1 LFVFEEELR
10 GMENIFWKMESS
22 SDNAGGMDVTNPR
35 IFDIQSEGLGNEEP
49 RERHP
54 VSPEE
59 PLGRKE
65 FYTEQ
70 KSDSDDNEDVN
81 LNQAANTLE
90 VMLTNA
96 EVFGSSVTVP
106 DTKENITESLQGTS
120 FVSDVILPKPATSE
134 HKKEKKRES
143 KSRKELEEEEREK
156 MQYVLSIGNL

>member
-1 LFVFEEELR
+1 MLKEELR
-10 GMENIFWKMESS
+10 GMENIFWKMETSS
-22 SDNAGGMDVTNPR
+22 ENAGGVDVTHPR
-35 IFDIQSEGLGNEEP
+35 TSDIQSEGLENEEP
-49 RERHP
+49 RERRP
-54 VSPEE
+54 VSPEDS
-59 PLGRKE
+59 LGRKE
-65 FYTEQ
+65 CDTDQ

-96 EVFGSSVTVP
+96 EVFTSSSATVP
-106 DTKENITESLQGTS
+106 DTKENITEPLQGTS

-156 MQYVLSIGNL
+156 MQYVLSI

>member
-1 LFVFEEELR
+1 
-10 GMENIFWKMESS
+10 MENIFWKMETSS
-22 SDNAGGMDVTNPR
+22 ENAGGVDVTNRR
-35 IFDIQSEGLGNEEP
+35 ICDIQSEGLENEEP
-49 RERHP
+49 REQHP

-65 FYTEQ
+65 CDTEQ

-96 EVFGSSVTVP
+96 EVFTSSSATVP
-106 DTKENITESLQGTS
+106 DTKVNITESLQGTS

-134 HKKEKKRES
+134 HKREKKRES

-156 MQYVLSIGNL
+156 MQYVLSI

>member
-1 LFVFEEELR
+1 
-10 GMENIFWKMESS
+10 MENIFWKMESS
-22 SDNAGGMDVTNPR
+22 IENAGGVDITNPR
-35 IFDIQSEGLGNEEP
+35 LSGIQSVGLENEEP
-49 RERHP
+49 REQRP

-65 FYTEQ
+65 CDTEQ
-70 KSDSDDNEDVN
+70 KLDSDDYEDVN

-96 EVFGSSVTVP
+96 EVFSSSATVP
-106 DTKENITESLQGTS
+106 DAKENITESLHGTS

-156 MQYVLSIGNL
+156 MQYVLIILNLF

>member
-1 LFVFEEELR
+1 VFQEELR
-10 GMENIFWKMESS
+10 GMENIFWKMETSGE
-22 SDNAGGMDVTNPR
+22 NAGGMDVTNTR
-35 IFDIQSEGLGNEEP
+35 ISNIQSEGLENEEL
-49 RERHP
+49 RERRP

-59 PLGRKE
+59 SLGRKE
-65 FYTEQ
+65 CDSEQ

-96 EVFGSSVTVP
+96 EVFTSSSVH

-134 HKKEKKRES
+134 HKKEKRRES

-156 MQYVLSIGNL
+156 MQYVLSI

>member
-1 LFVFEEELR
+1 VLQEELR
-10 GMENIFWKMESS
+10 GMENIFWKMETNSE
-22 SDNAGGMDVTNPR
+22 NAGGVDVSNPR
-35 IFDIQSEGLGNEEP
+35 ISYMQSEGLENEEP
-49 RERHP
+49 RERRP

-59 PLGRKE
+59 FLARKE
-65 FYTEQ
+65 CDIEQ

-81 LNQAANTLE
+81 LNEAANTLE

-96 EVFGSSVTVP
+96 EVFTSSSATVP

-134 HKKEKKRES
+134 HRKEKKKES

-156 MQYVLSIGNL
+156 MQYVLSI